1 MVAAAPVYPGMR
13 KISVLAVLCGVVA
26 MTVLD
31 LSVVNVAL
39 PSIQRDLNVGS
50 ADLQWVV
57 VAYGVAVAGF
67 LLVGGRLGD
76 LLGHRRVL
84 VIGVGVLMVA
94 SFAGGVS
101 GTFGLPVAARAG
113 QGLGA
118 ALAAPNA
125 LGILSRTFAE
135 GPHRNRALGI
145 FGAAGGTAAIGGS
158 SRAACS
164 SRAPGGHGCSSSTC
178 RSARR

>member
-1 MVAAAPVYPGMR
+1 MVAPAPVYPGMT
-13 KISVLAVLCGVVA
+13 KNSVLAVLCGVVA

-39 PSIQRDLNVGS
+39 PSIQRDLNVGL
-50 ADLQWVV
+50 AYLQWVV

-101 GTFGLPVAARAG
+101 GTFGL
-113 QGLGA
+113 
-118 ALAAPNA
+118 
-125 LGILSRTFAE
+125 LSRR
-135 GPHRNRALGI
+135 GPGRASAPLSLPRTLSASCPGRSPRGRSATGRWG
-145 FGAAGGTAAIGGS
+145 FSGPPGAPPRSADP

-164 SRAPGGHGCSSSTC
+164 SRAPGGNGCSSSTC